1 MVIDKKK
8 LLAKISKY
16 TGFTS
21 LCYFLNR
28 YRKRVLAYH
37 NIIIDDLFDDSM
49 HLDHSIKESNFKMHL
64 KIIESK
70 FDIDL
75 NLSNKESVTLT
86 FDDGYL
92 NQYLIGSKI
101 LDEINAK
108 GIFFCS
114 EDLIIKDKG
123 LKMDM
128 IQFWLSYVKE
138 GSYDL
143 KKTNI
148 RIDINNENRRKEW
161 NLLSNILL
169 EGSISLND
177 IYSDLNEVYSF
188 SKIIEKNKEIYELR
202 LKRISPKFLN
212 NMKLKG
218 HLIGAHSSKHNRL
231 SDLSPK
237 ELKEDIELCKNELG
251 KIYNTDIFCYP
262 YGSEEDISN
271 RVIEEIKS
279 SGFKKAFLYG
289 NFPLK
294 KFSYNEYLMP
304 RMILPNT
311 SDKDLINFT
320 LSGAKNMILFRK
332 RLPKI

>member
-1 MVIDKKK
+1 MGIDKKK

-16 TGFTS
+16 SGFTS
-21 LCYFLNR
+21 FCYFLNR
-28 YRKRVLAYH
+28 DRKRVLAYH
-37 NIIIDDLFDDSM
+37 NIIIDDLFDNSM
-49 HLDHSIKESNFKMHL
+49 HLDHSTKESDFKAHL
-64 KIIESK
+64 KIIQSK

-75 NLSNKESVTLT
+75 NLSNKKSVTLT

-108 GIFFCS
+108 GIFFFS
-114 EDLIIKDKG
+114 EDLIKNCRT
-123 LKMDM
+123 LNMDL
-128 IQFWLSYVKE
+128 IQFWVSYVKE

-143 KKTNI
+143 KEANI
-148 RIDINNENRRKEW
+148 RIEIREGNRRKEW
-161 NLLSNILL
+161 KKISNKLL
-169 EGSISLND
+169 EGDISLEELVNVLNKAYD
-177 IYSDLNEVYSF
+177 IN
-188 SKIIEKNKEIYELR
+188 KIIDKNKEIYELR
-202 LKRISPKFLN
+202 FKSIKPKFLN
-212 NMKLKG
+212 NMKKKG

-231 SDLSPK
+231 SDLSYE

-262 YGSEEDISN
+262 YGSEDDISD
-271 RVIEEIKS
+271 RVIEEIKN

-294 KFSYNEYLMP
+294 NFSYNEYLMP

-311 SDKDLINFT
+311 TNKDLIHFT

-332 RLPKI
+332 RLPKV